1 MASPQTPTELSVES
15 LMKDLRSKAISD
27 DARRRAALQLR
38 EMVTIAHRD
47 MSPESFQGYWATV
60 QTKMSQLL
68 QGDTSLEKLGGIYAL
83 DAFVDFE
90 GVDATVK
97 YTRFASALA
106 RLMSGKDINCMQP
119 AAIVIGKLCRPGGG
133 SLVSSLVDT
142 DVQLA
147 LEFLQDDSSE
157 ERRYSAAL
165 LLREIARN
173 APTLMYGKVTDIL
186 DWIWVGLRDPRHL
199 IRVTSAE
206 AVSACFKIISERDQ
220 EMKTQIMDKMYN
232 ESAHGF
238 KLNTVESIHGSMLVL
253 KELLEQGGMFMQH
266 RYTEACEIVSRYKD
280 HRDATIRKTAVLL
293 IPDLAIYAPTQFS
306 ENHLHQFMIY
316 LSAMLK
322 REKERNDA
330 FVAIGSVANAVKSAM
345 APYLDGI
352 LIYIR
357 EGLSVNARKKAS
369 VDPVFDC
376 ISRLAVA
383 VGQTLT
389 KYMEALLDPIF
400 ACDMTPKLTQAL
412 VDIAFYVPAVRTTI
426 QERLLNMISLVLS
439 GEPYK
444 HLGAPTTHG
453 AGSLSLPTTAT
464 TAKDTSKDTAA
475 IEQRKAEVKL
485 ALNTLGCFDFS
496 GHVLNEFV
504 RDVAM
509 RYVEDDDPE
518 TREAASLTCCQLYLR
533 DPIVN
538 QDSYHA
544 MQVVGDVV
552 ERLLTVGVS
561 DPVPH
566 IRFTVLNALD
576 DRFDRHL
583 GKADNIRTIFYALND
598 EYFPIREIA
607 VRLIGRLTRENP
619 AYIVPSLRKTLI
631 QMLTELEFSDVPR
644 NKEESAKLLSLLVQ
658 NAQMLIQPYVHP
670 MMEVLLPKAAD
681 PAASVAA
688 TIIKAIG
695 EICTVGG
702 EEMLRYK
709 DRLMPILVDAL
720 QDQASLQKREAAL
733 RTIGQL
739 SSNSGYV
746 IDPYLDYP
754 QLLDLLQ
761 NIIRGEAQHTMLRQE
776 TIKLMG
782 ILGALDPYRHQQ
794 VEERSPEV
802 QLHGETTPT
811 TDISLMMTGLTP
823 SNKEY
828 YPTVVVNA
836 LLGILRDHSLVQYH
850 QDVISAVMSIFRTL
864 GLECVPFLDRIIPAF
879 LQVIRSSSPSKAEAY
894 FSQLATLVSIVR
906 QHIRNYLPCLVE
918 IMQEYW
924 NSSPSLHSTILSLIE
939 SISRTLEGEFKIYL
953 AGLLPL
959 MLGLLEKDK
968 SMRRLPSEKVLH
980 AFLVFGTSSEEYMHL
995 IVPVIV
1001 RTFEKPNQPVFLRKM
1016 AIETIGKI
1024 SRQVNLNDFASK
1036 IIHPLNRVLASGE
1049 PSLRT
1054 SALDTLCALIH
1065 QLGKDYLHFLNMVN
1079 KTIQQQGIQHAN
1091 YELLVAKLQKGDVLP
1106 QDLTSETLF
1115 ADQLDEVSFAEQPT
1129 KKLEMNAMHLRTAWD
1144 TKGKSTKEDWQE
1156 WLRSFSTTLLNES
1169 PNHALRAC
1177 AALGNVYPP
1186 LARELFNSAFV
1197 SCWCDLFENH
1207 QDDLISSLEHAFTSE
1222 NIPPDLLGLLLNLAE
1237 FMEHDDKALPIDIRV
1252 LGREAGR
1259 CHAYAKALHYKEL
1272 EFLQDQSSSSVEA
1285 LISINN
1291 QLQQSDAAIG
1301 ILRKAQLYSDGIQL
1315 RETWFEKLE
1324 RWEEA
1329 LEFYETR
1336 ERELPENQTTP
1347 IDIIMGKMRC
1357 LHALGQWDAL
1367 ATIAGN
1373 TWTNSSQEVKR
1384 LISPLATAAAWG
1396 LNKWDLM
1403 DMYLQAMKRHSTD
1416 RAFFGAILAL
1426 HRNQYREAA
1435 ICVEQARQGLDV
1447 ELSALVTESYTRAYQ
1462 VIVRVQMLAE
1472 LEELIVY
1479 KQCDGRKQESLRRT
1493 WDQRLLGCQRNAE
1506 VWQRMLRLR
1515 SLVVTPMENMQMW
1528 IKFANLCRKS
1538 SRMTM
1543 AETSLQHLI
1552 GNEDPLEYAIPY
1564 WMDAHVLRERESKR
1578 EREREREYHRR
1589 RAARESMAGF
1599 GGNGIGD
1606 DGGRQ
1611 LFSNNNHYNNN
1622 EMLLLGGHGG
1632 ANDMGG
1638 AMNNAPYDD
1647 YPRAP
1652 PPPPAQVIYAV
1663 LKYQWDRGQMAK
1675 QKGSGISEKSL
1686 DCLRK
1691 FTIDLSYRLEGARQQ
1706 YQLQSNVMSNIGPMT
1721 SLSNVSSHAVNGGN
1735 NTNLGSVGGG
1745 GGAQLNAESQR
1756 MLQEQTTLLAK
1767 CYLRTGDWT
1776 VALNRNTWRHTHVG
1790 EVLTNYA
1797 QATRYNPKWY
1807 KAWHAWALA
1816 NFEVVQYLTSGN
1828 TSNGNSN
1835 GNSNVDGNVNG
1846 NGVSNGDMDGSHV
1859 RNESPSAQ
1867 GGRQQQHGPLN
1878 EAGPGPGPVDYGLVL
1893 EHVVPAVQ
1901 GFFQSIALSKG
1912 STLQDTLRLL
1922 ALWLTHGGHP
1932 DVNSAVTDGFALV
1945 NVDTWL
1951 EVIPQLL
1958 ARISQPNKR
1967 VQQSVHNL
1975 LADVG
1980 RAHPQAL
1987 VYPLTVAMKSWQNTR
2002 RSRSA
2007 AQIMDSMRQHSPK
2020 LVEQAD
2026 LVSHELI
2033 RVAVLWHELWHEGLE
2048 EASRLYFGDH
2058 NIEGMLAVLQ
2068 PLHDQ
2073 LERGPETLREIS
2085 FTQAFGR
2092 DLSEAWEWCKQ
2103 YGVSHD
2109 VSDLNQAWDVYYQ
2122 AFRRIN
2128 RQLPQITSLE
2138 LPYCCPKLMTAR
2150 DLDLSVPGKYRS
2162 GQPVIRIM
2170 SFETTITVISS
2181 KQRPRKLNMNGSD
2194 GAGHTFLLKGH
2205 EDIRQDERVMQLF
2218 RLCNTLLAMD
2228 SECYKRHLNIERYPA
2243 IPLSQNSGLL
2253 GWVPNSDTFHILIRE
2268 YRDCRKILLNIEH
2281 RIMLQMAPDYD
2292 NLTLLQKVE
2301 VFGYALDN
2309 TTGQDLYR
2317 VLWLKSKN
2325 SEAWLE
2331 RRTNYTRSLG
2341 VMSIVGY
2348 ILGLGDRH
2356 PSNLMLDRGT
2366 GKIIHIDFGDCF
2378 EVATKREKFP
2388 EQVPFRLTRML
2399 TYAMEVSNIE
2409 GSFRITS
2416 VHVMRV
2422 LRANKESVMAVLEAF
2437 IHDPLLTWRLT
2448 SAQSP
2453 GPNFQSEREL
2463 AIAGPQMGG
2472 GGGGRGRA
2480 RRPSVLDGHVAPS
2493 ELLAGGVT
2501 GEQQGNGGAGAA
2513 FGVVGGPPG
2522 ARSRARTNSSHF
2534 PPNGNGVG
2542 GGNGDS
2548 ANTNGGSGYGMPA
2561 PDPTELQNE
2570 RALEVLDRVQQKL
2583 TGRDFKNVEEME
2595 VDAQVNKLIAEATR
2609 LDNLCQHYVG
2619 WCSFW

>member
-1 MASPQTPTELSVES
+1 MASSQGSAELSTDVLIKELKS
-15 LMKDLRSKAISD
+15 RTIND
-27 DARRRAALQLR
+27 DSRRRAAQQLR
-38 EMVTIAHRD
+38 EAVAVQQRD
-47 MSPESFQGYWATV
+47 LTAEQFQAYWGTV
-60 QTKMSQLL
+60 QGKVSTLV
-68 QGDTSLEKLGGIYAL
+68 QGDTTVEKLGGIYAL
-83 DAFVDFE
+83 DVFVDFE
-90 GVDATVK
+90 GVDPTAK
-97 YTRFASALA
+97 YTRFASALT
-106 RLMSGKDINCMQP
+106 RVMSGKDINCMQP

-147 LEFLQDDSSE
+147 LEFLQDGSSE

-173 APTLMYGKVTDIL
+173 APTLMYGKVVDIL
-186 DWIWVGLRDPRHL
+186 EWIWVGLRDQRHL

-220 EMKTQIMDKMYN
+220 ELKTRIMDKMYE
-232 ESAHGF
+232 ESTRGF
-238 KLNTVESIHGSMLVL
+238 KLNTVDSIHGSLLVL
-253 KELLEQGGMFMQH
+253 KELLEQGGMYMHH

-280 HRDATIRKTAVLL
+280 HRDSTIRKTAVLL

-412 VDIAFYVPAVRTTI
+412 VDIAFYVPAVRSTI
-426 QERLLNMISLVLS
+426 QERLLNMISIVLC
-439 GEPYK
+439 GEPFK
-444 HLGAPTTHG
+444 QLGAPLVQGGSVLSSTT
-453 AGSLSLPTTAT
+453 PTVAT
-464 TAKDTSKDTAA
+464 KDTPKDAAA
-475 IEQRKAEVKL
+475 IEQHKAEVKL

-509 RYVEDDDPE
+509 RYVDDDDPQ
-518 TREAASLTCCQLYLR
+518 TREAAALTCCQLYLR

-538 QDSYHA
+538 QESYHA

-552 ERLLTVGVS
+552 ERLLTVAVS
-561 DPVPH
+561 DPVSH
-566 IRFTVLNALD
+566 IRLTILKALD
-576 DRFDRHL
+576 TRFDRHL
-583 GKADNIRTIFYALND
+583 GKAENIRTAFYALND
-598 EYFPIREIA
+598 EYFPIREVA

-658 NAQMLIQPYVHP
+658 NAQKLIQPYVHP

-681 PAASVAA
+681 PTASVAA

-695 EICTVGG
+695 ELCNVGG

-720 QDQASLQKREAAL
+720 QDQSSLVKREAAL

-739 SSNSGYV
+739 ASNSGYV
-746 IDPYLDYP
+746 IDPYLEHP
-754 QLLDLLQ
+754 QLLDMLQ
-761 NIIRGEAQHTMLRQE
+761 NIIRGEPQHATLRQE

-782 ILGALDPYRHQQ
+782 ILGALDPYRYQQ
-794 VEERSPEV
+794 VEERIPELQRRV
-802 QLHGETTPT
+802 ESTQT

-828 YPTVVVNA
+828 YPTVVINA
-836 LLGILRDHSLVQYH
+836 LLGILKDHSLVQYH
-850 QDVISAVMSIFRTL
+850 QDVISAIMSIFRTL
-864 GLECVPFLDRIIPAF
+864 GLECVQFLDRIIPAF
-879 LQVIRSSSPSKAEAY
+879 LLVIRSSSATKAEAY

-906 QHIRNYLPCLVE
+906 QHIRNYLPSLVE

-939 SISRTLEGEFKIYL
+939 SISRALEGEFKIYL

-959 MLGLLEKDK
+959 MLGLLEKDT
-968 SMRRLPSEKVLH
+968 SMRRLPSERVLH
-980 AFLVFGTSSEEYMHL
+980 AFLVFGSSSEEYMHL
-995 IVPVIV
+995 IIPVIV
-1001 RTFEKPNQPVFLRKM
+1001 RTFEKPNQPTFLRKM

-1024 SRQVNLNDFASK
+1024 SRQVNLNDYASK
-1036 IIHPLNRVLASGE
+1036 IIHPLNRVLASSE
-1049 PSLRT
+1049 PALRVA
-1054 SALDTLCALIH
+1054 ALDTLCALIH
-1065 QLGKDYLHFLNMVN
+1065 QLGKDYLHFMTMVN
-1079 KTIQQQGIQHAN
+1079 KTIAQQGIQHAN
-1091 YELLVAKLQKGDVLP
+1091 YELLVTKLQKGDVLP
-1106 QDLTSETLF
+1106 QDLSSETRF
-1115 ADQLDEVSFAEQPT
+1115 ADQVDEVPFAEQAT
-1129 KKLEMNAMHLRTAWD
+1129 KKLEMNAVHLRTAWD

-1156 WLRSFSTTLLNES
+1156 WLRGFSTTLLNES

-1177 AALGNVYPP
+1177 AALGNLYPP

-1197 SCWCDLFENH
+1197 SCWSELYDQYQEELIYNIENA
-1207 QDDLISSLEHAFTSE
+1207 IKSEH
-1222 NIPPDLLGLLLNLAE
+1222 IPPDLLGLLLNLAE

-1272 EFLQDQSSSSVEA
+1272 EFLQDQSTSAVEA

-1301 ILRKAQLYSDGIQL
+1301 ILRKAQLYKDGIQL

-1329 LEFYETR
+1329 LAFYEKR
-1336 ERELPENQTTP
+1336 EKELPEDHAAS
-1347 IDIIMGKMRC
+1347 IELVMGKMRC
-1357 LHALGQWDAL
+1357 LHALGEWDAL

-1373 TWTNSSQEVKR
+1373 TWANSAQEIKR
-1384 LISPLATAAAWG
+1384 LVSPLATAAAWNLG
-1396 LNKWDLM
+1396 KWDLM
-1403 DMYLQAMKRHSTD
+1403 DVYLQAMKRFSTD

-1426 HRNQYREAA
+1426 HRNQFRDAA
-1435 ICVEQARQGLDV
+1435 NYVEQARQGLDV

-1472 LEELIVY
+1472 LEELITY
-1479 KQCDGRKQESLRRT
+1479 KQCDAKKKESLRRT
-1493 WDQRLLGCQRNAE
+1493 WETRLLGCQRNVE

-1515 SLVVTPMENMQMW
+1515 GLVVSPMENMQMW
-1528 IKFANLCRKS
+1528 IKFSNLCRKS
-1538 SRMTM
+1538 QRMGL
-1543 AETSLQHLI
+1543 AEKSLKHLI
-1552 GNEDPLEYAIPY
+1552 GNEDPLEYTIPH
-1564 WMDAHVLRERESKR
+1564 WVDADVLREREQVR
-1578 EREREREYHRR
+1578 ERERELEYERR
-1589 RAARESMAGF
+1589 RAARESGGPGGSNGDAMRQRDYRHGRLMIDNTAGEASAAAH
-1599 GGNGIGD
+1599 D
-1606 DGGRQ
+1606 
-1611 LFSNNNHYNNN
+1611 
-1622 EMLLLGGHGG
+1622 E
-1632 ANDMGG
+1632 
-1638 AMNNAPYDD
+1638 
-1647 YPRAP
+1647 YPKAP
-1652 PPPPAQVIYAV
+1652 PPPPSQVIYAV
-1663 LKYQWDRGQMAK
+1663 LKYQWDRGRLPDNK
-1675 QKGSGISEKSL
+1675 NKGIAEKSL
-1686 DCLRK
+1686 DCLQK
-1691 FTIDLSYRLEGARQQ
+1691 FTADLGARLEAARQQ
-1706 YQLQSNVMSNIGPMT
+1706 FQLHGITM
-1721 SLSNVSSHAVNGGN
+1721 NG
-1735 NTNLGSVGGG
+1735 T
-1745 GGAQLNAESQR
+1745 GGAGGAGVSVANGLGLDVTGHHGGFDRVRDASGAVQISPETQR
-1756 MLQEQTTLLAK
+1756 LLQEQTTLLAK
-1767 CYLRTGDWT
+1767 GYLRTGDWLI
-1776 VALNRNTWRHTHVG
+1776 ALNKDSWHSTHVR
-1790 EVLTNYA
+1790 EILYNYT
-1797 QATRYNPKWY
+1797 QATKYNPKWY

-1816 NFEVVQYLTSGN
+1816 NFEVVQSLAAG
-1828 TSNGNSN
+1828 G
-1835 GNSNVDGNVNG
+1835 GAG
-1846 NGVSNGDMDGSHV
+1846 GV
-1859 RNESPSAQ
+1859 
-1867 GGRQQQHGPLN
+1867 
-1878 EAGPGPGPVDYGLVL
+1878 AGVAGTAGTTGVAVAGTGAVDYQTVL
-1893 EHVVPAVQ
+1893 EHVVPAVR
-1901 GFFQSIALSKG
+1901 GFFESIALSKG

-1922 ALWLTHGGHP
+1922 TLWLTHGGNAE
-1932 DVNSAVTDGFALV
+1932 VNMVVTEGFTRV
-1945 NVDTWL
+1945 SVDTWL
-1951 EVIPQLL
+1951 EVIPQLI
-1958 ARISQPNKR
+1958 ARINQPNRR

-1987 VYPLTVAMKSWQNTR
+1987 VYPLTVAMKSWQNSR

-2007 AQIMDSMRQHSPK
+2007 AQIMDSMRQHSAK

-2058 NIEGMLAVLQ
+2058 NIEGMLAVLE
-2068 PLHDQ
+2068 PLHDL
-2073 LERGPETLREIS
+2073 LEGGPETLREIS
-2085 FTQAFGR
+2085 FAQTFGR
-2092 DLSEAWEWCKQ
+2092 DLSEARDWCRQ
-2103 YGVSHD
+2103 YEASRD
-2109 VSDLNQAWDVYYQ
+2109 TSDLNQAWDLYYQ
-2122 AFRRIN
+2122 VFRRIT
-2128 RQLPQITSLE
+2128 RQLPQMTSLE
-2138 LPYCCPKLMTAR
+2138 LTYCCPKLLMAR
-2150 DLDLSVPGKYRS
+2150 DLELSVPGKYRS

-2170 SFETTITVISS
+2170 SFAPTFAVISS
-2181 KQRPRKLNMNGSD
+2181 KQRPRELRIVGSD
-2194 GAGHTFLLKGH
+2194 GNNHTFLLKGH

-2218 RLCNTLLAMD
+2218 GLCNTLLAMD
-2228 SECYKRHLNIERYPA
+2228 SESYKRHLNIERYPA

-2253 GWVPNSDTFHILIRE
+2253 GWVPNSDTIHVLIRE

-2292 NLTLLQKVE
+2292 NLTLMQKVE

-2341 VMSIVGY
+2341 VMSMVGY

-2356 PSNLMLDRGT
+2356 PSNLMLDRVT

-2378 EVATKREKFP
+2378 EVAMKREKYP
-2388 EQVPFRLTRML
+2388 ERVPFRLTRML

-2409 GSFRITS
+2409 GSFRITCE
-2416 VHVMRV
+2416 HVMRV
-2422 LRANKESVMAVLEAF
+2422 LRDNKDSVMAVLEAF

-2448 SAQSP
+2448 DAQSP
-2453 GPNFQSEREL
+2453 AGPNFHSEREL
-2463 AIAGPQMGG
+2463 AILGPTAGA
-2472 GGGGRGRA
+2472 RA
-2480 RRPSVLDGHVAPS
+2480 RRASILDSNVAPS
-2493 ELLAGGVT
+2493 ELLAGGATADVV
-2501 GEQQGNGGAGAA
+2501 AGA
-2513 FGVVGGPPG
+2513 PPT
-2522 ARSRARTNSSHF
+2522 RNRARTNSSQGTS
-2534 PPNGNGVG
+2534 NGAGAVNANGAA
-2542 GGNGDS
+2542 NG
-2548 ANTNGGSGYGMPA
+2548 ANANGTTNANANAVVAATATAG
-2561 PDPTELQNE
+2561 LQTDAAEMQNA
-2570 RALEVLDRVQQKL
+2570 RAVEVLGRVQQKL
-2583 TGRDFKNVEEME
+2583 TGRDFKPGEELD
-2595 VDAQVNKLIAEATR
+2595 VTAQVNKLIIEATK
-2609 LDNLCQHYVG
+2609 LENLCQHYIG